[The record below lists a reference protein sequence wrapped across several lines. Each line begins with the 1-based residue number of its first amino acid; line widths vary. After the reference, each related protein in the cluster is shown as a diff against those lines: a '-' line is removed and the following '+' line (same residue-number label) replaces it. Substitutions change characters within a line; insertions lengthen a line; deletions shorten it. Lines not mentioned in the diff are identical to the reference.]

1 MRTNFF
7 PLLLGVSA
15 ASAILPWRYSSGQS
29 STLTATLAGQIVM
42 EGFAA
47 ALPPLAAPFDLRLTA
62 IVPALI
68 CIIIFGEKY
77 RELAC
82 LQPGGLS
89 AVAVCGVSARAVY
102 KQSSA
107 DG

>member
-7 PLLLGVSA
+7 PLLGVSA
-15 ASAILPWRYSSGQS
+15 AVLFALALLASGQS
-29 STLTATLAGQIVM
+29 STLTATLAGQID
-42 EGFAA
+42 GCG
-47 ALPPLAAPFDLRLTA
+47 LPPWLRRLITRLTA

-82 LQPGGLS
+82 LQPGGLKL
-89 AVAVCGVSARAVY
+89 AVVVCGVSARAVY

>member
-1 MRTNFF
+1 
-7 PLLLGVSA
+7 
-15 ASAILPWRYSSGQS
+15 
-29 STLTATLAGQIVM
+29 M

-47 ALPPLAAPFDLRLTA
+47 ALAPLAAPFDLRLTA

-82 LQPGGLS
+82 LQPGGLKL
-89 AVAVCGVSARAVY
+89 AVAVWCFRSCCLQAIVG
-102 KQSSA
+102 
-107 DG
+107 

>member
-1 MRTNFF
+1 
-7 PLLLGVSA
+7 
-15 ASAILPWRYSSGQS
+15 
-29 STLTATLAGQIVM
+29 M

-47 ALPPLAAPFDLRLTA
+47 ALASPAAPFDLRLTA

-82 LQPGGLS
+82 LQPGGLKL